1 SSYVATDLSTISLTD
16 EFEFHPLQPSTI
28 CRWPGGVGLDS
39 SYSDMI
45 SYTMYSSSDFP
56 LVNGFV
62 NLHHQIN
69 NEKILDRTAETML
82 DLIQLRDVINEHDE
96 QDHIL

>member
-1 SSYVATDLSTISLTD
+1 LNGTMQQNDDEEELSVRNCDQIEIIKKPIQRSRSRASSYVTTDLSTISLTD

-45 SYTMYSSSDFP
+45 S
-56 LVNGFV
+56 
-62 NLHHQIN
+62 
-69 NEKILDRTAETML
+69 
-82 DLIQLRDVINEHDE
+82 
-96 QDHIL
+96 